1 MAKMENISDGAELRR
16 VAEAALETSP
26 REEDDLSG
34 ISPEATASLIH
45 ELRVHQVELNMQNQE
60 LRRVLGELETTRDRY
75 SHLYDFAPVGY
86 FTISDKG
93 VILEANLTA
102 VAMLGVE
109 RGILAGSSFHDY
121 ITMDDQD
128 IFYKHRQQFSET
140 EAPRSCELRLVKR
153 DGHDFYARLECSVIT
168 GRGDDVKQ
176 IRMAVSDV
184 TERKQAEEALL
195 KAHYEVEEKVVER
208 TAELAKMNHELTGE
222 IDERKRAEEALRR
235 TQLMLARTERIAH
248 IGSWEWNIATDS
260 VIWSE
265 ELFRIFQL
273 DPEGG
278 APGWSE
284 HAALYHPEDMI
295 FLRRAV
301 ERAVSDGTSYELE
314 LRALRKDGETRVC
327 LARGFPE
334 MDLHGGVVRLFGCL
348 QDIMDFKAAEQALL
362 QSEKKL
368 QSSLIHARKMESIAT
383 LTGGIAHDYNNL
395 MSIVM
400 GNLSMAM
407 EEVAPG
413 SLFADFL
420 SEANTASHKVRDL
433 THELMSLSKGGDP
446 VKELGSLETL
456 LKNIE
461 SLIPVDSD
469 ISLEKSISKD
479 LWPVS
484 YDQHKMGA
492 VFRNVVTN
500 AVEAMPDGGT
510 LNVKAEN
517 LRVADQDTHP
527 GLPLKPGDYVH
538 IAIEDQGVGITEEN
552 LSKIFDPYFS
562 TKDMGVQKGMGLGLA
577 TSYAIVH
584 KHGGHIAVDSTPGVG
599 TTVNIYL
606 SATAAES
613 KAQSAAR
620 PEPGPQSTI
629 ANQQSSIQRILVM
642 DDEEMLR
649 HLAEQMLKR
658 LGYAVETVKDGI
670 EAIEAY
676 KKKKDSGE
684 PFDAVILDLTIKG
697 GMGGEQTIKELIKI
711 DPDVKAIV
719 CSGYFND
726 PVLTRHAE
734 YGFQGAMAKP
744 YQKSDIERVLK
755 EVLG

>member
-1 MAKMENISDGAELRR
+1 MAKTENITDGAELRR

-26 REEDDLSG
+26 REDDDLSG
-34 ISPEATASLIH
+34 ISPEATANLIH
-45 ELRVHQVELNMQNQE
+45 ELRVHQIELKMQNEE
-60 LRRVLGELETTRDRY
+60 LLRIQLELVAERNKY
-75 SHLYDFAPVGY
+75 SNLYDFAPVGY

-93 VILEANLTA
+93 VILDANLTA
-102 VAMLGVE
+102 AAMLGVE

-121 ITMDDQD
+121 ITTDDQD
-128 IFYKHRQQFSET
+128 IFYKYRQQFSET

-168 GRGDDVKQ
+168 GRGNDLKQ

-184 TERKQAEEALL
+184 AERKQAEEALL
-195 KAHYEVEEKVVER
+195 KAHYEVEDKVVER
-208 TAELAKMNHELTGE
+208 TAELAKTNHELTGE
-222 IDERKRAEEALRR
+222 IDERKQAEEALRR

-284 HAALYHPEDMI
+284 HSALYHPEDMT
-295 FLRRAV
+295 FLHQAV

-327 LARGFPE
+327 LARGYPE
-334 MDLHGGVVRLFGCL
+334 MDLNGRVVRLFGCL
-348 QDIMDFKAAEQALL
+348 QDITDSKAAEQALL
-362 QSEKKL
+362 QSEMKL

-413 SLFADFL
+413 SLLADFL

-433 THELMSLSKGGDP
+433 THELMSLSRGGDP
-446 VKELGSLETL
+446 VKKLGSLEKL
-456 LKNIE
+456 LKNTE
-461 SLIPVDSD
+461 SLIPADSD
-469 ISLEKSISKD
+469 ISLKKSIQPD
-479 LWPVS
+479 LWPVP
-484 YDQHKMGA
+484 YDQYKMGA

-517 LRVADQDTHP
+517 LRIEDKEQYP
-527 GLPLKPGDYVH
+527 GLPLKPGDYAH
-538 IAIEDQGVGITEEN
+538 IAIQDQGVGIPEEN
-552 LSKIFDPYFS
+552 LTKIFDPYFS
-562 TKDMGVQKGMGLGLA
+562 TKGMGVQKGMGLGLA
-577 TSYAIVH
+577 TAYAIVH
-584 KHGGHIAVDSTPGVG
+584 KHGGHIVVDSTPGVG

-606 SATAAES
+606 PATAAES
-613 KAQSAAR
+613 KVQRAER
-620 PEPGPQSTI
+620 PEPGPQSSI
-629 ANQQSSIQRILVM
+629 ANQQSSIPRILVM

-649 HLAEQMLKR
+649 NLAEQMLKR

-670 EAIEAY
+670 EAIEVY
-676 KKKKDSGE
+676 NRQRDSGE
-684 PFDAVILDLTIKG
+684 TFEAVILDLTIKG
-697 GMGGEQTIKELIKI
+697 GMGGEQTIKELLKI
-711 DPDVKAIV
+711 NPDVKAIV

-726 PVLTRHAE
+726 PVLTNHAE
-734 YGFQGAMAKP
+734 YGFRGAMAKP
-744 YQKSDIERVLK
+744 YQIANLERLLK